1 MTGNLFQ
8 SDNEGEESFKR
19 TGSFRKILP
28 GTSSGDSQLNTSVK
42 MIDRPNVAQN
52 NMDYAVY
59 LREYSILS
67 E

>member
-1 MTGNLFQ
+1 MQ
-8 SDNEGEESFKR
+8 VDNEGDEYLKR

-28 GTSSGDSQLNTSVK
+28 GTSDGDTQLNTSIR
-42 MIDRPNVAQN
+42 MIDRPTVAQSN
-52 NMDYAVY
+52 SEYIVY